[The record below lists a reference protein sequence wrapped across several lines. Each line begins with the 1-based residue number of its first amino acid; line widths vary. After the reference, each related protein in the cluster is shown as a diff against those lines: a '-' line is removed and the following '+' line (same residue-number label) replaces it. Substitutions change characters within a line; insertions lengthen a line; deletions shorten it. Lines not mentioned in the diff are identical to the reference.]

1 LRRIRFKPVG
11 ESGEMNGEK
20 VPETREEWIKII
32 ERSTRDLHDRVDGQL
47 RLLLTILGRIQNQ
60 PSFDSC
66 PTADCPHKRRFR
78 RVLLETI
85 GVLEETRT
93 SFKSRRLA
101 ELRMRL
107 TEILKET
114 D

>member
-1 LRRIRFKPVG
+1 
-11 ESGEMNGEK
+11 MNGEK
-20 VPETREEWIKII
+20 APEKGSRDHWIKII
-32 ERSTRDLHDRVDGQL
+32 EGCARDLHDRVEMQ
-47 RLLLTILGRIQNQ
+47 RSALLTILGKIQS
-60 PSFDSC
+60 PPPLVACST
-66 PTADCPHKRRFR
+66 PDCPHKRRLR

-101 ELRMRL
+101 ELRTRL
-107 TEILKET
+107 TEILKEA